1 MVKFLFVLGLSVSVS
16 LFLPEPCS
24 AFRSVS
30 VGMAAPAVAVLDLD
44 AREVKVSFGQRVAV
58 LVFWRPNQ
66 PFSTEALKDLD
77 QIRKE
82 FSQRGV
88 EILAIVEET
97 GQPAPSRE
105 SVKALGIS
113 YPIYLDPARQVEE
126 AYGVIV
132 FPSTGIVGGDGRLKF
147 YLPSRNSNYQEIVR
161 GRLKVELG
169 LMTEKDFAQ
178 RMKQIGEDL
187 GGERVQ
193 ADEHLKIGLRLSR
206 QGKSKEALRELKQA
220 AALDPDLMDVP
231 LALGYAHLESGET
244 RVAQRE
250 FEWVLER
257 YQASPGAK
265 LGLGI
270 ITARAGNLDKGIH
283 MLKEA
288 IQINPDPVKGY
299 YELGLAYENKGDL
312 KEAMQ
317 AYKWAVRKLLQGR
330 R

>member
-113 YPIYLDPARQVEE
+113 
-126 AYGVIV
+126 
-132 FPSTGIVGGDGRLKF
+132 FPS
-147 YLPSRNSNYQEIVR
+147 YR
-161 GRLKVELG
+161 GP
-169 LMTEKDFAQ
+169 TP
-178 RMKQIGEDL
+178 
-187 GGERVQ
+187 
-193 ADEHLKIGLRLSR
+193 
-206 QGKSKEALRELKQA
+206 QG
-220 AALDPDLMDVP
+220 
-231 LALGYAHLESGET
+231 
-244 RVAQRE
+244 
-250 FEWVLER
+250 
-257 YQASPGAK
+257 
-265 LGLGI
+265 
-270 ITARAGNLDKGIH
+270 
-283 MLKEA
+283 
-288 IQINPDPVKGY
+288 
-299 YELGLAYENKGDL
+299 
-312 KEAMQ
+312 
-317 AYKWAVRKLLQGR
+317 
-330 R
+330 